1 MIPQWSPDIS
11 YLSGPDLTLELAAAL
26 AVALALAALRFGDAI
41 LLKLKVLIRKIGR
54 EQEQG
59 KGENKN
65 RGGAPLH
72 LETGGGPLQQ
82 PGGRRFSGPC
92 NGAAAAPARRRRA
105 GSSWSWGPC
114 GRGSSSPARAEAAPA
129 GGGHEWRRESRVG
142 ERDEQRWRLERESL
156 AAGEQGQRLVTGEQ
170 RRRLVAGG
178 RRAGGGCVRTLC
190 VGVGQKR
197 MGWW

>member
-1 MIPQWSPDIS
+1 MIPQWTLISVICLAPD
-11 YLSGPDLTLELAAAL
+11 PTLELAAAL
-26 AVALALAALRFGDAI
+26 ALALALAALRFGDAI
-41 LLKLKVLIRKIGR
+41 LLKLKALIRKIGR

-92 NGAAAAPARRRRA
+92 SGAAAVPARRRRA

-114 GRGSSSPARAEAAPA
+114 GLRPWLVVAGEGGGCSGGCRPRVAARVARGGAGRAEQL
-129 GGGHEWRRESRVG
+129 RVG
-142 ERDEQRWRLERESL
+142 ES
-156 AAGEQGQRLVTGEQ
+156 
-170 RRRLVAGG
+170 
-178 RRAGGGCVRTLC
+178 C
-190 VGVGQKR
+190 VGELG
-197 MGWW
+197 